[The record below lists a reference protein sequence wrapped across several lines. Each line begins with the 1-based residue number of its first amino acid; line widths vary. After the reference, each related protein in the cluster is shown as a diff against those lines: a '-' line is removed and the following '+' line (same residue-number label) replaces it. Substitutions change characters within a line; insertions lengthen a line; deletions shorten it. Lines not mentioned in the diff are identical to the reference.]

1 MPLSFTLASLAAATL
16 WLVITGLI
24 WISVPWKRRIPKVL
38 FGGVSI
44 SGTLAIIAG
53 GTLAAALLNDK
64 SKTHQEFSNASQYAA
79 SEVRRGQP
87 RQQLRIEILDS
98 KRVAINGTTVPA
110 ERLPQQLAADLKVP
124 ASQASVVISINPS
137 ASEDAITRVKQ
148 ACVDAG
154 IPEVA
159 APSIGVA
166 THPPL
171 PLPR

>member
-1 MPLSFTLASLAAATL
+1 MPLSYTLASLAAATL

-38 FGGVSI
+38 FGMVSI

-53 GTLAAALLNDK
+53 GTVVAALLNDK
-64 SKTHQEFSNASQYAA
+64 GKTRQEFSNASQYAA

-98 KRVAINGTTVPA
+98 KRVAVNGTTVST

-124 ASQASVVISINPS
+124 AGQASVAISINPA

-148 ACVDAG
+148 ACLDAG

-159 APSIGVA
+159 APTTGVITHA
-166 THPPL
+166 TSPV
-171 PLPR
+171 PR